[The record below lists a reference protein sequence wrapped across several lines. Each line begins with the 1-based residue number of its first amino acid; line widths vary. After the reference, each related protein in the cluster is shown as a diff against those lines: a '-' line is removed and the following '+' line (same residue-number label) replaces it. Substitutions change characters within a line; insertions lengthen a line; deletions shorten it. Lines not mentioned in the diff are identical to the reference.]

1 MLLNPKH
8 RKKLNIFWGI
18 FAILIILS
26 MVAAYLPALY
36 R

>member
-1 MLLNPKH
+1 MILNPKH
-8 RKKLNIFWGI
+8 RKALQVFWSI

-26 MVAAYLPALY
+26 MVLTSFAMLY